1 MGSPVSTTL
10 YLSGSSRSGVVG
22 EAPAVSRATTAMPS
36 IAATSPTGEERVAQT
51 GSAVTRP
58 TASASGTVTTP
69 TRWGQPA
76 AAQASSHD
84 RIAVSAGTSLM
95 KGLLSG
101 AAGLGE

>member
-1 MGSPVSTTL
+1 
-10 YLSGSSRSGVVG
+10 
-22 EAPAVSRATTAMPS
+22 MPS

-58 TASASGTVTTP
+58 TASASGTVTAP
-69 TRWGQPA
+69 TRSGQPA

-101 AAGLGE
+101 AAGLDGSCTGGQTYLYIVTVTVDPASRPVAASGITT